1 MSEPVEYVIRT
12 VWIGVGATVV
22 MDLWAVLRLRLFGI
36 PSLDYAFVGR
46 WLGHLRWGRFF
57 HDPIAKSPRVP
68 GERVIGWTAHYLIGI
83 AFAAV
88 LVAGWGL
95 AWARQPTLG
104 PALIVGIGSVVAPFC
119 VMQPAMG
126 AGFAASRTPRPGM
139 ARFQSLVTHG
149 IFGVGLYLA
158 AVVARMAGV

>member
-1 MSEPVEYVIRT
+1 MSEAVEFALRT
-12 VWIGVGATVV
+12 LWIGVGATVL
-22 MDLWAVLRLRLFGI
+22 MDLGSVLRRRLFGI
-36 PSLDYAFVGR
+36 ASLDYAFVGR
-46 WLGHLRWGRFF
+46 WLVHLTRGRFF
-57 HDPIAKSPRVP
+57 HDPIAKSPRVS

-104 PALIVGIGSVVAPFC
+104 PALIVGIGSLVAPFC

-126 AGFAASRTPRPGM
+126 AGFAARRTPRPAM

-158 AVVARMAGV
+158 ARFAGVIGV